1 MSEFFKSIRAR
12 KIYGIAALSVT
23 LLCAVLRTLSI
34 FFFFDKDIGYYQTGA
49 ALPIIFELLTI
60 VSIIAAIVFSLV
72 KPICVSFG
80 AASDA
85 PYVKYLS
92 LLPAVGLAV
101 FTLTY
106 VKELLSNLSA
116 FSFTW
121 QIVLTLISSIGACVF
136 FVMIALTKS
145 RANVAYVL
153 TGCTAVIWLV
163 TALASSY
170 FDSFVQMNSPN
181 KIIFIFGALGGMLL
195 AVNEMRRGLDDQKP
209 GLHLLGATAASILLT
224 ACSLPSLIGFLA
236 KKMPLNYSNF
246 YYDIVFFSLAIF
258 AVARLVQLCFGTNT
272 VVATQAENITS
283 DEDNSEIEA
292 NENQEQI

>member
-1 MSEFFKSIRAR
+1 MSEIFKSTRAL

-34 FFFFDKDIGYYQTGA
+34 LFFFDKDIGYYQTGA
-49 ALPIIFELLTI
+49 ALPIIFEALTVI
-60 VSIIAAIVFSLV
+60 SIIAAAVFTLV
-72 KPICVSFG
+72 KPISVSSN

-85 PYVKYLS
+85 PYVKYLA
-92 LLPAVGLAV
+92 LLPAAGFAV
-101 FTLTY
+101 FTVIYAKGILNSLDT
-106 VKELLSNLSA
+106 

-121 QIVLTLISSIGACVF
+121 QIALMLISSIGACIF
-136 FVMIALTKS
+136 FVLTAFTKS

-163 TALASSY
+163 TALAGSY

-195 AVNEMRRGLDDQKP
+195 VVNEMRRGLDEQKN

-224 ACSLPSLIGFLA
+224 SCALPSIICFFAGA
-236 KKMPLNYSNF
+236 MPWNYSSL
-246 YYDIVFFSLAIF
+246 YYDVVYLSLAVF
-258 AVARLVQLCFGTNT
+258 SVARLVQLCFDTKAIP
-272 VVATQAENITS
+272 ATQVEDVECGENEAEMVI
-283 DEDNSEIEA
+283 D
-292 NENQEQI
+292 ENQEQ